1 MREKTCG
8 ETVSPLGIIKK
19 SINLIV
25 ASACDKNETGRDLGR
40 RMASVTSKDFKEVKT
55 DRQIRMP
62 NEIDKQIM
70 KIKFSGAGAA
80 KGIPSTFR
88 NRKI

>member
-1 MREKTCG
+1 M
-8 ETVSPLGIIKK
+8 SPLGIIKK

-25 ASACDKNETGRDLGR
+25 APASDKNETGRNSER
-40 RMASVTSKDFKEVKT
+40 RMASVTSKDFKEEKT

-70 KIKFSGAGAA
+70 KIKFLGTGATE
-80 KGIPSTFR
+80 GIPSTFL
-88 NRKI
+88 NCKI

>member
-19 SINLIV
+19 SIYLIV
-25 ASACDKNETGRDLGR
+25 APASDKNETGRNLER

-70 KIKFSGAGAA
+70 KIKFLGAGAA
-80 KGIPSTFR
+80 EGSPSTFR
-88 NRKI
+88 NCKI

>member
-1 MREKTCG
+1 M
-8 ETVSPLGIIKK
+8 SPLGIIKK

-25 ASACDKNETGRDLGR
+25 APESDKNETGRNLER

-70 KIKFSGAGAA
+70 RIKFLGAGTAE
-80 KGIPSTFR
+80 GIPSTFR
-88 NRKI
+88 NCKI

>member
-1 MREKTCG
+1 M
-8 ETVSPLGIIKK
+8 SPLGIIKK
-19 SINLIV
+19 SIDLIV
-25 ASACDKNETGRDLGR
+25 ASASDKNETGRNLER

-70 KIKFSGAGAA
+70 KIKFLGTGAVE
-80 KGIPSTFR
+80 GIPSTFR
-88 NRKI
+88 NCKI

>member
-1 MREKTCG
+1 M
-8 ETVSPLGIIKK
+8 SPSGIIKK
-19 SINLIV
+19 SIDLIV
-25 ASACDKNETGRDLGR
+25 APASDKNETGRNLER

-70 KIKFSGAGAA
+70 KIKFLGTGAA
-80 KGIPSTFR
+80 EDISSTFR
-88 NRKI
+88 NCKI

>member
-1 MREKTCG
+1 M
-8 ETVSPLGIIKK
+8 SPLGIVKK

-25 ASACDKNETGRDLGR
+25 ASACDKNETGRNLER

-70 KIKFSGAGAA
+70 KIKFLCTGAA
-80 KGIPSTFR
+80 EGIHSTFR
-88 NRKI
+88 NCKI

>member
-1 MREKTCG
+1 M
-8 ETVSPLGIIKK
+8 SPLGIIKK

-25 ASACDKNETGRDLGR
+25 APASDKNETGRNLER
-40 RMASVTSKDFKEVKT
+40 RMASVTSKDFKEVKM

-70 KIKFSGAGAA
+70 RIKFLGTGAA
-80 KGIPSTFR
+80 EDIPSTFR
-88 NRKI
+88 NCKI

>member
-1 MREKTCG
+1 M
-8 ETVSPLGIIKK
+8 SPLGIIKK
-19 SINLIV
+19 SIDLIV
-25 ASACDKNETGRDLGR
+25 APASYKNETGRNLER

-70 KIKFSGAGAA
+70 KIKFLGTGAVE
-80 KGIPSTFR
+80 GIHSTFR
-88 NRKI
+88 NCKI

>member
-1 MREKTCG
+1 M
-8 ETVSPLGIIKK
+8 SPLGIIKK

-25 ASACDKNETGRDLGR
+25 AFACDKNETGRNLER

-62 NEIDKQIM
+62 NEIDK
-70 KIKFSGAGAA
+70 
-80 KGIPSTFR
+80 
-88 NRKI
+88 

>member
-1 MREKTCG
+1 M
-8 ETVSPLGIIKK
+8 SPLGIIKK

-25 ASACDKNETGRDLGR
+25 APASDKNETGRNLEG
-40 RMASVTSKDFKEVKT
+40 RMASITSKDFKKVKT

-70 KIKFSGAGAA
+70 KIKFLGTGAVE
-80 KGIPSTFR
+80 GIPSTFR
-88 NRKI
+88 NCKI

>member
-1 MREKTCG
+1 M
-8 ETVSPLGIIKK
+8 SPSGIIKK
-19 SINLIV
+19 SIYLIV
-25 ASACDKNETGRDLGR
+25 APASDKNETGRNLER

-70 KIKFSGAGAA
+70 KIKFLCTGAA
-80 KGIPSTFR
+80 EGILSTFR
-88 NRKI
+88 NCKI

>member
-1 MREKTCG
+1 M
-8 ETVSPLGIIKK
+8 SPLGIIKK

-25 ASACDKNETGRDLGR
+25 APASDKNETGRNSER

-62 NEIDKQIM
+62 NEINKQIM
-70 KIKFSGAGAA
+70 KIKFLGTGAA
-80 KGIPSTFR
+80 EGIPSTFL
-88 NRKI
+88 NCKI

>member
-1 MREKTCG
+1 MRKKTCG

-25 ASACDKNETGRDLGR
+25 APASDKNETGRNLER

-70 KIKFSGAGAA
+70 KIKFLGTGAA
-80 KGIPSTFR
+80 EGIPSTFR
-88 NRKI
+88 NCKI

>member
-19 SINLIV
+19 SIDLIV
-25 ASACDKNETGRDLGR
+25 APASDKNETGRNLVR
-40 RMASVTSKDFKEVKT
+40 RMESVTSKDFKEVKT

-70 KIKFSGAGAA
+70 KIKFLDTGAA
-80 KGIPSTFR
+80 EGITSTFR
-88 NRKI
+88 NCKI

>member
-1 MREKTCG
+1 MRKKTCG

-25 ASACDKNETGRDLGR
+25 APASDKNETGRNLER

-70 KIKFSGAGAA
+70 KIKFLGISAA
-80 KGIPSTFR
+80 EGIPSTFR
-88 NRKI
+88 NCKI

>member
-1 MREKTCG
+1 M
-8 ETVSPLGIIKK
+8 SPLVIIKK

-25 ASACDKNETGRDLGR
+25 APASDKNETGRNLER
-40 RMASVTSKDFKEVKT
+40 RMASVTSKDLKEVKT

-70 KIKFSGAGAA
+70 KIKFLGTGAA
-80 KGIPSTFR
+80 EGIPSTFC
-88 NRKI
+88 NCKI